1 MKKSSLAPYIIF
13 TLFVAMFV
21 GFNVFAYKSI
31 NSLGMFISE
40 YGLLVIITTFF
51 VIVDIYMIFY
61 LLVTEYFPQKLDT
74 MCLFSIDSGDGIF
87 VDKKGKKY
95 IYSPKSK
102 YLISDNVGK
111 YFEVRKNVC
120 TITSIEN
127 ISSNYFEITKVKDKF
142 WLNFYSVVGNFEEI
156 FLLPIVYVILIPFI
170 LAIFLSGFPYNLVMF
185 IFIIPVLF
193 VALYDIFFKL
203 KRRVMIKKILEETNP
218 LERARRYNSINDS
231 EEFKEMFLI
240 SNISMEIFKN
250 AISLIVSLGITG
262 FMIFVLINVE
272 GIFSILLIPFTI
284 AVGTTFVVSLIN
296 FILGLPTKKSEEEN
310 KLRIAK
316 AEKLKYLIGKV
327 YMYAFLAYWFGILI
341 IGSKVAIENGETT
354 VLFATIPFWITGIA
368 VLINTI
374 RS

>member
-1 MKKSSLAPYIIF
+1 
-13 TLFVAMFV
+13 
-21 GFNVFAYKSI
+21 
-31 NSLGMFISE
+31 
-40 YGLLVIITTFF
+40 
-51 VIVDIYMIFY
+51 
-61 LLVTEYFPQKLDT
+61 
-74 MCLFSIDSGDGIF
+74 
-87 VDKKGKKY
+87 
-95 IYSPKSK
+95 
-102 YLISDNVGK
+102 
-111 YFEVRKNVC
+111 
-120 TITSIEN
+120 
-127 ISSNYFEITKVKDKF
+127 
-142 WLNFYSVVGNFEEI
+142 
-156 FLLPIVYVILIPFI
+156 
-170 LAIFLSGFPYNLVMF
+170 
-185 IFIIPVLF
+185 
-193 VALYDIFFKL
+193 
-203 KRRVMIKKILEETNP
+203 
-218 LERARRYNSINDS
+218 
-231 EEFKEMFLI
+231 MFLI